1 MSTPSTLKSVTF
13 VVVQFLSLGLI
24 LLTGPILPAN
34 LLLLG
39 LEIAGLG
46 LGLWAVFAAGIG
58 NFNVTPEPVRGGQ
71 FFRGGPY
78 RLIRHPMYLALLLT
92 TLPLVIA
99 EFSVLRGLVWI
110 VLLVDLVL
118 KLNYEEGLLAAELEG
133 YREYM
138 QGTYRLIP
146 FVY

>member
-1 MSTPSTLKSVTF
+1 MTTQNSIRSLAF
-13 VVVQFLSLGLI
+13 VLVQFLALGLI
-24 LLTGPILPAN
+24 LVTGPIPPAN
-34 LLLLG
+34 PVLMLI
-39 LEIAGLG
+39 EFAGLA
-46 LGLWAVFAAGIG
+46 LGLWAVVAAGIG
-58 NFNVTPEPVRGGQ
+58 NFNVTPDPVRGGRL
-71 FFRGGPY
+71 FRGGPY

-99 EFSVLRGLVWI
+99 DFSALRVFLWL

-118 KLNYEEGLLAAELEG
+118 KLSYEEGLLAAQLEG

-138 QGTYRLIP
+138 RGTYRLIP

>member
-1 MSTPSTLKSVTF
+1 MTTPNTLKSLAF
-13 VVVQFLSLGLI
+13 VLVQFLALGLI
-24 LLTGPILPAN
+24 LVTGPILPAN
-34 LLLLG
+34 PFLLLIELG
-39 LEIAGLG
+39 GLA

-58 NFNVTPEPVRGGQ
+58 NFNVTPDPVRGGRL
-71 FFRGGPY
+71 FTGGPY
-78 RLIRHPMYLALLLT
+78 GLIRHPMYLALLLT

-99 EFSVLRGLVWI
+99 DFSLLRVLLWL

-118 KLNYEEGLLAAELEG
+118 KLNYEEGLLAAQLEG

-138 QGTYRLIP
+138 KGTYRLIP

>member
-1 MSTPSTLKSVTF
+1 MTTPNTLKSIAF
-13 VVVQFLSLGLI
+13 VLLQFLALGLI
-24 LLTGPILPAN
+24 LVTGPILPADPV
-34 LLLLG
+34 LLLI
-39 LEIAGLG
+39 EFAGLG

-58 NFNVTPEPVRGGQ
+58 NFNVTPDPVRGGRL
-71 FFRGGPY
+71 FRGGPY

-99 EFSVLRGLVWI
+99 EFSVLRGILWV

-118 KLNYEEGLLAAELEG
+118 KLNYEEGLLAAQLEG

-138 QGTYRLIP
+138 KETYRLIP